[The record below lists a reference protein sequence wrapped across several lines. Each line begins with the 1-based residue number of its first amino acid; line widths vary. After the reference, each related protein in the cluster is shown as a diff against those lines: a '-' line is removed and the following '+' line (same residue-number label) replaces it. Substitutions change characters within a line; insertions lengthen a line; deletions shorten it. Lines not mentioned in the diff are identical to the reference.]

1 MEFKRWV
8 IVLVLL
14 VVLSSIVVAAKE
26 SSSCGV
32 FCQADKYWSGLVG
45 KGVVGSIRI

>member
-8 IVLVLL
+8 IALVLL
-14 VVLSSIVVAAKE
+14 VVLSSMVIAAKE
-26 SSSCGV
+26 SSSCGI
-32 FCQADKYWSGLVG
+32 FCQAGKYWSGLFE